1 MKFISRGRRWGL
13 LKLIVRCCHAQVM
26 NFRKRR
32 IVRLFLYS
40 TKKKS
45 KKLFG
50 LFAFLLVCANVNA
63 GSVGAPQEYPHI
75 RYNYDNVNASLPTF
89 SFTENLTN
97 VGNYIR
103 VIENSKL
110 DIASNLDINLTSNI
124 LHSLSPSVYGEVI
137 GFGAYGTNNGAP
149 TINAKDVKIK
159 VEAGAAD
166 H

>member
-1 MKFISRGRRWGL
+1 M
-13 LKLIVRCCHAQVM
+13 
-26 NFRKRR
+26 
-32 IVRLFLYS
+32 
-40 TKKKS
+40 KKS

-97 VGNYIR
+97 GGNYIR
-103 VIENSKL
+103 VIENSNL
-110 DIASNLDINLTSNI
+110 DIASTLDINLTSNI
-124 LHSLSPSVYGEVI
+124 LHSLSPSVYAEAI

-166 H
+166 HS